1 MSGCVFFVSINATTY
16 FDPLTGLGFAL
27 SGEKPLDLHVHEC
40 GTIIM
45 AANWNHQEVYSPF
58 WRAYFNEDA
67 GAAICFNGKRTE
79 LGPTHL
85 VLLPERV
92 LFDCVPMPGVRHVWI
107 HFSLMGRPNSP
118 RKPTTLSLTPAE
130 QTLWSEAATQM
141 GNAQKGHEY
150 TLRQRCAGLLLMAL
164 SKEERLPN
172 TSQSPELYSFLLWI
186 EQSLS
191 QPLGIDSLARRAGM
205 STRTFLNWFK
215 TSVGTT
221 PMVYL
226 KAQRIREAC
235 RLLRFGTESIEQIA
249 TATGFAN
256 RYHFTRVFREQT
268 GITPAAYRLRG
279 FAQN

>member
-1 MSGCVFFVSINATTY
+1 MSATAY
-16 FDPLTGLGFAL
+16 FDPLTGLGFRL

-40 GTIIM
+40 GSIVLG
-45 AANWNHQEVYSPF
+45 ADWDHRSVFSPF
-58 WRAYFNEDA
+58 WRAYYHSDA
-67 GAAICFNGKRTE
+67 GAAISFGGTRHA
-79 LGPTHL
+79 LAPDRL
-85 VLLPERV
+85 LLLPQRV
-92 LFDCVPMPGVRHVWI
+92 LFHTVPQPGVRHLWI
-107 HFSLMGRPNSP
+107 HFSLMGRPATPSEP
-118 RKPTTLSLTPAE
+118 IIIALTPAE
-130 QTLWSEAATQM
+130 QALWSHAAAEIATAGEGQ
-141 GNAQKGHEY
+141 EY
-150 TLRQRCAGLLLMAL
+150 VLRQQCAGLLLL
-164 SKEERLPN
+164 SLAKAAPLAA
-172 TSQSPELYSFLLWI
+172 TAHSPKLSTFLLWL

-191 QPLGIDSLARRAGM
+191 QPLGVETLARRAGM
-205 STRTFLNWFK
+205 SPRTFLNWFK
-215 TSVGTT
+215 ASVGTT